1 MMVSPIFQAVRA
13 ARTLGDTENGQ
24 RVNSQR
30 NRTTEDE
37 EEEEEEESACPSP
50 YTNIF

>member
-37 EEEEEEESACPSP
+37 EEEEESACSSP

>member
-1 MMVSPIFQAVRA
+1 MMVSLIFQAVRA

-37 EEEEEEESACPSP
+37 EEEEESECPSP

>member
-37 EEEEEEESACPSP
+37 EEEEESACPSP
-50 YTNIF
+50 FTNIF

>member
-37 EEEEEEESACPSP
+37 EEEEDSACPSP

>member
-37 EEEEEEESACPSP
+37 EEEEESACPSP